1 VARHLGK
8 LLFVSLVEIHLWGTT
23 MSSHGLVY
31 RIMGDRSVILELGD
45 KISPEINRR
54 VRQFSMV
61 LTENPV
67 EGVVDFVP
75 AYRSLLIIYD
85 PLRIDIASLKHQI
98 EDLHRKMDKIQIPVP
113 KTVEIPVVYGSEY
126 GPDLEW
132 VAHYHKTTIGEV
144 IRLHTG
150 TIYQVYMIGFTPGHP
165 YMADLPK
172 SLITPRR
179 ETPRTNVPQGS
190 VAIAMN
196 QTGIYPVES
205 PGGLHILGR
214 TPLKLFDP
222 FQSPPTLLEMGDW
235 VRFFPIEE
243 EEFKQWPR

>member
-1 VARHLGK
+1 
-8 LLFVSLVEIHLWGTT
+8 
-23 MSSHGLVY
+23 MSSPELLY

-45 KISPEINRR
+45 TISPEINRR

-61 LTENPV
+61 LTENPI

-85 PLRIDIASLKHQI
+85 PLRIDVARLKHQI
-98 EDLHRKMDKIQIPVP
+98 EDLRRKIDKIQIP
-113 KTVEIPVVYGSEY
+113 KAETVEIPVVYGGEY

-132 VAHYHKTTIGEV
+132 VARYHKTSIEEV

-150 TIYQVYMIGFTPGHP
+150 TIYQVYMIGFTPGRP
-165 YMADLPK
+165 YMAELPR

-179 ETPRTNVPQGS
+179 ETPRTNVPKGS
-190 VAIAMN
+190 VAIGKN
-196 QTGIYPVES
+196 QTVIYPFES

-214 TPLKLFDP
+214 TPMKLFDP
-222 FQSPPTLLEMGDW
+222 GKSPPTLFEMGDR
-235 VRFFPIEE
+235 VKFFPIEE
-243 EEFKQWPR
+243 EEFKRWPR

>member
-1 VARHLGK
+1 MRNLGE
-8 LLFVSLVEIHLWGTT
+8 LLFAALIEIRLWGTT

-31 RIMGDRSVILELGD
+31 RIMGDRSVILDLGD

-54 VRQFSMV
+54 VRQFSMA
-61 LTENPV
+61 LTENPL

-75 AYRSLLIIYD
+75 AYRSLLIVYD
-85 PLRIDIASLKHQI
+85 PLRIDVARLKHQI
-98 EDLHRKMDKIQIPVP
+98 EDLRTKTDKIQIPKA
-113 KTVEIPVVYGSEY
+113 KTVEIPVAYGGEY

-132 VAHYHKTTIGEV
+132 VARYHKTSTEEV

-165 YMADLPK
+165 YMAELPK
-172 SLITPRR
+172 SLITPRKG
-179 ETPRTNVPQGS
+179 TPRTNVPQGS
-190 VAIAMN
+190 VAIGKN
-196 QTGIYPVES
+196 QTVIYPFES

-214 TPLKLFDP
+214 TPVKLFDP
-222 FQSPPTLLEMGDW
+222 RKSPPTLFEMGDR

-243 EEFKQWPR
+243 KEFEQWLR

>member
-1 VARHLGK
+1 
-8 LLFVSLVEIHLWGTT
+8 

-45 KISPEINRR
+45 RISPEINRR
-54 VRQFSMV
+54 VRQFGMA
-61 LTENPV
+61 LTKNPI

-85 PLRIDIASLKHQI
+85 PLRIDVSRLKHQI
-98 EDLHRKMDKIQIPVP
+98 EDLHRKMDKIQIPEP
-113 KTVEIPVVYGSEY
+113 KIVEIPVAYGGGF
-126 GPDLEW
+126 GPDLAW
-132 VAHYHKTTIGEV
+132 VAHYHKITIGEV

-165 YMADLPK
+165 YMAPLPK

-179 ETPRTNVPQGS
+179 GTPRTNVPRGS
-190 VAIAMN
+190 VAIGKN
-196 QTGIYPVES
+196 QTVIYPFES

-214 TPLKLFDP
+214 TPVKLFDP
-222 FQSPPTLLEMGDW
+222 EKSPPTLFEMGDR
-235 VRFFPIEE
+235 VRFFPIKEE
-243 EEFKQWPR
+243 VFERWPR